1 MKNKLSPA
9 LLKAFPHIVV
19 AITDQ
24 ETNDSITCL
33 HIDAIEIRI
42 DKFNNF
48 DADYIKN
55 NIERRKKTK
64 IPIILTIRNLKSEG
78 GDEKISDDLKLKIFQ
93 SGISMVDALDVELS
107 FPLLSDV
114 VRLAKKYKKT
124 IIVSTHNFKSTPNSV
139 DLEKFFKNAKKKGA
153 DIVKIA
159 AHANSI
165 DDMNRL
171 LQFTLKH
178 KNDSIIT
185 MSLGNLG
192 SISRLLFP
200 LAGSLLTYSCILAP
214 CAPGQLPAKLL
225 ADHLRIYSPRYK
237 SKRPS

>member
-9 LLKAFPHIVV
+9 LLKDFPHIAA

-24 ETNDSITCL
+24 ETNDSITSL
-33 HIDAIEIRI
+33 NIDAIEIRI
-42 DKFNNF
+42 DKFLKF
-48 DADYIKN
+48 DAGYIKN
-55 NIERRKKTK
+55 NIEHRKETK

-78 GDEKISDDLKLKIFQ
+78 GDETISDDLKLKIFQ
-93 SGISMVDALDVELS
+93 SVISMVDAVDVELS
-107 FPLLSDV
+107 FPLLSAV
-114 VRLAKKYKKT
+114 VRLAKKHQKT
-124 IIVSTHNFKSTPNSV
+124 IIVSTHNFKSTPNAA

-159 AHANSI
+159 AHAHSI

-178 KNDSIIT
+178 KNDSVIT

-200 LAGSLLTYSCILAP
+200 LAGSLLTYSYILAP
-214 CAPGQLPAKLL
+214 SAPGQLPAKIL
-225 ADHLRIYSPRYK
+225 ADHLRIYSPPYK
-237 SKRPS
+237 SKNPS